1 MWLNTTTM
9 ATEATRKTRPRL
21 LISLSYF
28 CCLYFMLFS
37 FFSCRCC
44 LMANAEFYSS
54 VDSLKVL
61 GNMEATLI
69 QNFRQY
75 LKQQQEDIDNV
86 QRFIKEVKFH
96 HELAIEDIA
105 DYIENP
111 INAFTLIKRV
121 VNDWKELY
129 EYLKFSDIKLDI
141 KESLTQF
148 EKGIQLPND
157 GELQGAIRGLK
168 RLQTIYKLSAVD
180 MAKGEKYGNPLQ
192 WRDCFEIGTT
202 LLDDNSYK
210 LAIEWLELSLLK
222 LSDSEE
228 SKDIKS
234 AFNKHIKEYLS
245 FAYQGLGE
253 TEIAIE
259 YIDDVLKSDPDSN
272 VKITRNILL
281 NTETDADEED
291 EDVSTIDTNYARLC
305 RGEILKKIPP
315 MSCKL
320 DFKRHPLFILA
331 PLQVEPLLEN
341 PPVTLYH
348 NLIND
353 EQISKLLSKTRS
365 KMQRSQVVNG
375 NGTIS
380 VEGRVSQQ
388 TWVNPKKSKI
398 ASLMYKLVGAISG
411 FDMDNAE
418 TMQVANYG
426 IGGQYESHHD
436 YLGSDYKSGFVGDR
450 ISTNMFYL
458 ADVEEGGYTVFPYLD
473 VYSKP
478 IKGSMIMWYNL
489 HKSLDEDERTLHAGC
504 PVLKGS
510 KKIANVWTHSG
521 YQEFRRPCDLQNDSI
536 M

>member
-1 MWLNTTTM
+1 MKLNTTTK

-21 LISLSYF
+21 LIPLSYF
-28 CCLYFMLFS
+28 CCLWFILFS

-75 LKQQQEDIDNV
+75 LKQQQQDIDNV

-96 HELAIEDIA
+96 HELAIEDVA

-129 EYLKFSDIKLDI
+129 EFLKFSDIKMDI
-141 KESLTQF
+141 EESLTQF
-148 EKGIQLPND
+148 EGIQLPND
-157 GELQGAIRGLK
+157 DELQGAIRGLK
-168 RLQTIYKLSAVD
+168 RLQTIYKLSADD
-180 MAKGEKYGNPLQ
+180 MAKGEKYGNPLN

-202 LLDDNSYK
+202 LLDDTSFK
-210 LAIEWLELSLLK
+210 LAIEWLELSLQK
-222 LSDSEE
+222 LLDSEE
-228 SKDIKS
+228 STDIKS

-259 YIDDVLKSDPDSN
+259 YLDDLLESDPDSN
-272 VKITRNILL
+272 VKITKNIIL
-281 NTETDADEED
+281 NTETDVDEED
-291 EDVSTIDTNYARLC
+291 ESTIDTNYARLC
-305 RGEILKKIPP
+305 RGEILKKLPP
-315 MSCKL
+315 MNCKL
-320 DFKRHPLFILA
+320 DFKRHPLFALA
-331 PLQVEPLLEN
+331 PLQIEPILEN

-353 EQISKLLSKTRS
+353 EQISKLLSETRS
-365 KMQRSQVVNG
+365 KMQRSQVVSG

-380 VEGRVSQQ
+380 VERRVSQQ
-388 TWVNPKKSKI
+388 TWVDPQKSKI
-398 ASLMYKLVGAISG
+398 ANLMYKLVGAISG
-411 FDMDNAE
+411 FDLDNAE
-418 TMQVANYG
+418 SMQVANYG
-426 IGGQYESHHD
+426 IGGQYEAHHD
-436 YLGSDYKSGFVGDR
+436 YLGQDYESRYDGDR

-473 VYSKP
+473 IYSKP

-489 HKSLDEDERTLHAGC
+489 HKSLDEDVRTLHAGC

-521 YQEFRRPCDLQNDSI
+521 YQEFRRPCDLKNDSI